1 MQSWVEIQESCQ
13 EDILGKRGEAGKE
26 GPRWWDEKAN
36 WIVINTEFL
45 CFFGPWGL
53 SPGLEVSNGLGL
65 GSICSVKT
73 SPGGSS
79 SAKRHLRRRNLI
91 RVRPVFP
98 CLLPSVEILSS
109 HPHLA
114 RARTQ
119 THRHRHTRT
128 RLQART
134 LLHSVFNKPAFKRTT
149 PHVHDSHPP

>member
-1 MQSWVEIQESCQ
+1 MGCLNCREEIPAENAVLGWNPG
-13 EDILGKRGEAGKE
+13 ILSGGYSRGKRRGRE
-26 GPRWWDEKAN
+26 GPRWGDKKAN

-79 SAKRHLRRRNLI
+79 SAKRYLRRRNLI

-119 THRHRHTRT
+119 THRHRHT
-128 RLQART
+128 
-134 LLHSVFNKPAFKRTT
+134 HSLAGTHFAAL
-149 PHVHDSHPP
+149 SIQ